1 MSEKKTMQCPQCGRI
16 WSPKP
21 GEDKCHP
28 CQLRQLIGPPKPT
41 PSPDLKAQLLALFRD
56 PEVSGA
62 VDGWLKE
69 RLSVFSDNLAE
80 RIDSEQAH
88 RGSRHRPKGSPCP
101 LTIGHY
107 LERFLFNAGKSF
119 GEGVRVGKGA
129 EQ

>member
-1 MSEKKTMQCPQCGRI
+1 VFDGTASAACPVCPGSE
-16 WSPKP
+16 
-21 GEDKCHP
+21 GE
-28 CQLRQLIGPPKPT
+28 RVIPT
-41 PSPDLKAQLLALFRD
+41 PPPSHSTDLKAKLLALLKD
-56 PEVSGA
+56 PEVAGA

-88 RGSRHRPKGSPCP
+88 RGSGHRPKGSHCP
-101 LTIGHY
+101 LPIGYY

-119 GEGVRVGKGA
+119 GEGVRAGKGT